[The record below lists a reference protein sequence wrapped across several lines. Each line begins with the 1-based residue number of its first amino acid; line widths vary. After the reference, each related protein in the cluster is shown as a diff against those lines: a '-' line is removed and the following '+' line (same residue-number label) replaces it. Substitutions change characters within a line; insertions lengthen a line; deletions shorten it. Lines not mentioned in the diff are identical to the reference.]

1 MKSPLDLFHAPVRAW
16 FEAVFPGVTRPQQLG
31 WPAIARGE
39 STLILAP
46 TGTGKTLA
54 AFLWCIDRL
63 MFAPVPAR
71 NERCRVLYISP
82 IKALAVDVERN
93 LHSPLVGIA
102 QAARSANIPFH
113 EPTIAI
119 RTGDTSALERARFG
133 RRPTDILITTPESIY
148 LLLTSNAREVLR
160 SVETV
165 VLDEIHALVPTKRGS
180 HLALSLERLEAL
192 CGRKLQR
199 IGLSATQRP
208 LDEVARF
215 LGGATASASPKKDR
229 AAAPTEEIL
238 AEFESASAAPV
249 YRDVTIVD
257 AGEPKRIDLRIEVPL
272 DDMSRLDELVTLP
285 SGPASQAPVRPSIW
299 SAIHPK
305 LLELVR
311 SHTSTLIF
319 VNSRR
324 LAERISGAVNEL
336 AGETLVRAHH
346 GSVAADQRKEI
357 EDRLKMGMLRG
368 LVATSSLELG
378 IDMGAI
384 DLVVQIESPPS
395 VASGMQRVGRASH
408 HVGGTSAAVIFP
420 KYRGDLVACAAIT
433 RAMYAGRVESVHY
446 PRNPLDVLA
455 QQLVAMV
462 AMDPWDAGALF
473 ALVRQAAPY
482 AALTRGVFDSLFDML
497 SGRYPSD
504 EFAELR
510 PRITWDR
517 AAQRLTPRQGARSVA
532 VINGGTIP
540 DRGLFTVYLAG
551 ATRGARVG
559 ELDEE
564 MVFESRP
571 GDTII
576 LGATTWRIDQI
587 THDRVTVTPAPGEP
601 GKMPFWHGDGAGRP
615 AEFGREIGEMTRELL
630 ATPRAAAFTRL
641 VEEHSLDSNA
651 AENLLRYLE
660 DQTAATGRVPSDR
673 DIVIERCRDEL
684 GDFRVCVL
692 TPFGSRVHAPWCMA
706 VTAKLRA
713 ERGVEVETMWNDDG
727 FVIRLPETTSESQEP
742 LETEWLLPAPA
753 ELKDLVLRQLGS
765 TSLFAAKFR
774 EAAARALLLPRRRPG
789 IRAPL
794 WQQRKRAADLLAV
807 AARFSSFPMLLETY
821 RECVREVFDLE
832 AATAILQQV
841 QRGTIRVTAV
851 DSTKPSPYAGA
862 LLFSYIA
869 NYIYD
874 GDAPLAERRAQA
886 LSIDQSQLEE
896 ILGSTDFR
904 ELLDKAALAEVEQQL
919 QALDPDYQARHTD
932 GLHDLLL
939 RLGDLSLEEIQARTT
954 GGGAMPTSPS

>member
-1 MKSPLDLFHAPVRAW
+1 MATKSPLDLFHPPVRAW
-16 FEAVFPGVTRPQQLG
+16 FEAVFPSATRPQQLG

-63 MFAPVPAR
+63 MFAPVPER
-71 NERCRVLYISP
+71 NARCRVLYISP

-102 QAARSANIPFH
+102 QAARSEGVAFH
-113 EPTIAI
+113 EPTVAI
-119 RTGDTSALERARFG
+119 RTGDTPALERGRFA

-215 LGGATASASPKKDR
+215 LGGAKATASARRDR
-229 AAAPTEEIL
+229 PAAPTDEIL
-238 AEFESASAAPV
+238 SEFESASAAPA

-324 LAERISGAVNEL
+324 LAERISGAINEL
-336 AGETLVRAHH
+336 AGDTLVRAHH

-357 EDRLKMGMLRG
+357 EDRLKMGTLRG

-455 QQLVAMV
+455 QQIVAMV
-462 AMDPWDAGALF
+462 GMDPWDAGALF
-473 ALVRQAAPY
+473 TLVRQAAPY
-482 AALTRGVFDSLFDML
+482 AALTRGVFDSVLDML

-517 AAQRLTPRQGARSVA
+517 ATQRLTARQGAQQRRHHQRRH
-532 VINGGTIP
+532 
-540 DRGLFTVYLAG
+540 D
-551 ATRGARVG
+551 
-559 ELDEE
+559 
-564 MVFESRP
+564 P
-571 GDTII
+571 GS
-576 LGATTWRIDQI
+576 
-587 THDRVTVTPAPGEP
+587 
-601 GKMPFWHGDGAGRP
+601 
-615 AEFGREIGEMTRELL
+615 
-630 ATPRAAAFTRL
+630 RL
-641 VEEHSLDSNA
+641 VH
-651 AENLLRYLE
+651 
-660 DQTAATGRVPSDR
+660 
-673 DIVIERCRDEL
+673 
-684 GDFRVCVL
+684 
-692 TPFGSRVHAPWCMA
+692 
-706 VTAKLRA
+706 
-713 ERGVEVETMWNDDG
+713 
-727 FVIRLPETTSESQEP
+727 RLPC
-742 LETEWLLPAPA
+742 
-753 ELKDLVLRQLGS
+753 R
-765 TSLFAAKFR
+765 
-774 EAAARALLLPRRRPG
+774 
-789 IRAPL
+789 
-794 WQQRKRAADLLAV
+794 
-807 AARFSSFPMLLETY
+807 
-821 RECVREVFDLE
+821 
-832 AATAILQQV
+832 
-841 QRGTIRVTAV
+841 
-851 DSTKPSPYAGA
+851 
-862 LLFSYIA
+862 
-869 NYIYD
+869 
-874 GDAPLAERRAQA
+874 
-886 LSIDQSQLEE
+886 
-896 ILGSTDFR
+896 
-904 ELLDKAALAEVEQQL
+904 
-919 QALDPDYQARHTD
+919 RHT
-932 GLHDLLL
+932 
-939 RLGDLSLEEIQARTT
+939 RCAR
-954 GGGAMPTSPS
+954 GRAR